1 MLTKALVL
9 EYACVVMQFSF
20 VFFLN
25 TCLLGIGLAMDAFSV
40 SLANGLREPKMEF
53 GRMSLIA
60 GTFAVFQFV
69 MPMTGWICIHTI
81 VEYFKK
87 FKKFIPWIGFAVL
100 MWIGIEMIVE
110 GVKGETKDEDGNVK
124 VLSFKKLFI
133 QGVGTSIDAL
143 SGGFTIEQYDIQ
155 TALVA
160 SFIIGAITFGICIAG
175 VVIGKRFGTKL
186 AQKATILGGII
197 LVGIGI
203 EILLD
208 GIL

>member
-1 MLTKALVL
+1 MIAT
-9 EYACVVMQFSF
+9 VMQFSL

-25 TCLLGIGLAMDAFSV
+25 TCLLGVGLAMDAFSV

-53 GRMSLIA
+53 CRMSLIA

-81 VEYFKK
+81 VEYFRK
-87 FKKFIPWIGFAVL
+87 FEKLIPWIGFVVL
-100 MWIGIEMIVE
+100 LWIGIEMIVE
-110 GVKGETKDEDGNVK
+110 GIKGETKDEDGNVK
-124 VLSFKKLFI
+124 VLSFKRLFI

-143 SGGFTIEQYDIQ
+143 SVGFTIEQYDVQ

-186 AQKATILGGII
+186 AKKATILGGVI
-197 LVGIGI
+197 LVAIGI
-203 EILLD
+203 EILLG

>member
-1 MLTKALVL
+1 
-9 EYACVVMQFSF
+9 MQFSF
-20 VFFLN
+20 VFFLD

-87 FKKFIPWIGFAVL
+87 FEKFIPWIGFAVL

-133 QGVGTSIDAL
+133 QRVGTSIDAL

-203 EILLD
+203 EILLG

>member
-1 MLTKALVL
+1 
-9 EYACVVMQFSF
+9 MQFSF

-25 TCLLGIGLAMDAFSV
+25 TCLLGVGLAMDAFSV

-81 VEYFKK
+81 VEYFRK
-87 FKKFIPWIGFAVL
+87 FEKFIPWIGFAVL

-110 GVKGETKDEDGNVK
+110 GIKGETKDEEGNVK
-124 VLSFKKLFI
+124 VLSLKRLLI

-143 SGGFTIEQYDIQ
+143 SVGFTIEQYDVQ

-186 AQKATILGGII
+186 AKKATILGGVI
-197 LVGIGI
+197 LVAIGI
-203 EILLD
+203 EILLG

>member
-1 MLTKALVL
+1 
-9 EYACVVMQFSF
+9 MQFSF

-53 GRMSLIA
+53 DRMSLIA

-87 FKKFIPWIGFAVL
+87 FEKFIPWIGFAVL

-133 QGVGTSIDAL
+133 QGVGISIDAL
-143 SGGFTIEQYDIQ
+143 SVGFTIEQYDIQ

-203 EILLD
+203 EILLG

>member
-1 MLTKALVL
+1 
-9 EYACVVMQFSF
+9 MQFSF

-87 FKKFIPWIGFAVL
+87 FEKFIPWIGFAVL

-133 QGVGTSIDAL
+133 QRVGTSIDAL
-143 SGGFTIEQYDIQ
+143 SAGFTIEQYDIQ

>member
-1 MLTKALVL
+1 
-9 EYACVVMQFSF
+9 
-20 VFFLN
+20 
-25 TCLLGIGLAMDAFSV
+25 MDAFSV

-87 FKKFIPWIGFAVL
+87 FEKFIPWIGFAVL

-133 QGVGTSIDAL
+133 QRVGTSIDAL
-143 SGGFTIEQYDIQ
+143 SAGFTIEQYDIQ